1 MAKTVFLSEK
11 NDLHVNLAFDV
22 MATSLTLDVAV
33 ERLKNEHGIT
43 TTAARLE
50 GTRRYF
56 PERFEKVYRET
67 APIREAVLVDGMVE
81 NAQLATQAE
90 ARAARRTIEM
100 LDAGAVKEPWR
111 VFRDVA
117 DAKAKNIDKSRL
129 MQEKPTHITQTISD
143 TQFYAIE
150 AELERLIAGEN
161 VADAEV
167 VEKGEL
173 PPAP

>member
-1 MAKTVFLSEK
+1 
-11 NDLHVNLAFDV
+11 
-22 MATSLTLDVAV
+22 
-33 ERLKNEHGIT
+33 
-43 TTAARLE
+43 
-50 GTRRYF
+50 
-56 PERFEKVYRET
+56 
-67 APIREAVLVDGMVE
+67 MVE
-81 NAQLATQAE
+81 NASLATQAE

-129 MQEKPTHITQTISD
+129 MQEKPTQITQTITD

-150 AELERLIAGEN
+150 AELERLVAEEN

-167 VEKGEL
+167 VEDKGEL
-173 PPAP
+173 PAP